1 MSVRGALLWSFRQV
15 LRIYFR
21 KVHAAGDLPSE
32 DVGGRLFAPNHVNGL
47 VDPLLV
53 LTTSRCR
60 VSPIGKAP
68 LWKIPVLGALLD
80 AVGAVP
86 VVRRRDDP
94 GKAQGSNDEIFEK
107 VGAHLAGAG
116 NVLIFPEGTSH
127 NEPGLVKIRT
137 GPARMLLRAV
147 TKGSA
152 PTFQAV
158 GLEFEARESFRSRV
172 LVLYGPVRLVRDVI
186 GGAAPDSEEAV
197 RAVSQAI
204 EHDLASLVVTGES
217 WEERRLISRVAELLA
232 STEPAPEGGAAEF
245 LRWSELARGVR
256 EAAKALA
263 DAPAD
268 VDPIRAKVSTY
279 FDALEAD
286 GLVDADVRDPDRP
299 LRRGRVSPI
308 TMIAALPLALIGAVL
323 WAIPYRVPRLV
334 ASRATEA
341 DVVSTFKLA
350 TGLVVFPVWAVF
362 IVTVA
367 FLLGRPI
374 GAAVLAATI
383 LTPLP
388 TLWWVDAFEDG
399 LLRPRKTSA
408 ALRVLRDEA
417 LGAIARARAKLPA
430 TPEDSSSR

>member
-1 MSVRGALLWSFRQV
+1 MSIRGALLWSFRQV

-21 KVHAAGDLPSE
+21 KVHATGDLPGS

-53 LTTSRCR
+53 LTTADCR
-60 VSPIGKAP
+60 ISPIGKAP

-94 GKAQGSNDEIFEK
+94 GKAAGSNDEIFEK
-107 VGAHLAGAG
+107 VGTHLASAG

-147 TKGSA
+147 DKGSA
-152 PTFQAV
+152 PTFQTV
-158 GLEFEARESFRSRV
+158 GLEFEARATFRSRV
-172 LVLYGPVRLVRDVI
+172 LVLYGPVRRVSEVI
-186 GGAAPDSEEAV
+186 GERAPESEEAV
-197 RAVSQAI
+197 QAVSRAI
-204 EHDLASLVVTGES
+204 EADLSSLLVTGES
-217 WEERRLISRVAELLA
+217 WDERRLITRVAELLA
-232 STEPAPEGGAAEF
+232 GAEPDAGTDAF
-245 LRWSELARGVR
+245 VRWSEIARGVR
-256 EAAKALA
+256 AAAKTLK
-263 DAPAD
+263 DAPAE
-268 VDPIRAKVSTY
+268 VDPVRAKVTTY

-299 LRRGRVSPI
+299 LRRGRLGPV
-308 TMIAALPLALIGAVL
+308 TMLAALPFALVGAIV
-323 WAIPYRVPRLV
+323 WALPYRVPRLV
-334 ASRATEA
+334 AARATEA

-350 TGLVVFPVWAVF
+350 TGLVVFPAWAALL
-362 IVTVA
+362 VA
-367 FLLGRPI
+367 VSAFAGLP
-374 GAAVLAATI
+374 AALVAATVV
-383 LTPLP
+383 LTTPLP

-417 LGAIARARAKLPA
+417 LAAIAHARASLPTSESPGA
-430 TPEDSSSR
+430 A